1 MFNVSKFLRT
11 PEKII
16 LENNFKSYLYD
27 SVNKYNKY
35 NKLTNEINE
44 KNKKKAEIQ
53 NILYGNTLIKTSNHS
68 QHELIN
74 NAKYNNF
81 IFIFSFVSIGALLFY
96 KSK

>member
-1 MFNVSKFLRT
+1 MFNVSRFLRT

-27 SVNKYNKY
+27 SVNKYNK
-35 NKLTNEINE
+35 LINEINE
-44 KNKKKAEIQ
+44 KNKKKAEIH

>member
-1 MFNVSKFLRT
+1 MFNVSRFLRT

-27 SVNKYNKY
+27 SVNKYNK
-35 NKLTNEINE
+35 LTNEINE
-44 KNKKKAEIQ
+44 KNKKKTEIQ
-53 NILYGNTLIKTSNHS
+53 NILYGNSLIKTSNHS

>member
-1 MFNVSKFLRT
+1 MFNVTRFLRT

-27 SVNKYNKY
+27 SVNKYNK
-35 NKLTNEINE
+35 LINEINE